1 MLTLK
6 HALRSAGVLALLLSV
21 ISPSALASDCNML
34 SSNVDD
40 ARTRLKRA
48 TNETDFESA
57 KNYAKRVKSA
67 LEDAAMSA
75 MDCKC
80 HAAYNEFTTAA
91 SYARW
96 ARDAND
102 PEAFVDALNRAI
114 GAFNAAI
121 DALHNCARRRQ

>member
-6 HALRSAGVLALLLSV
+6 HALQSAGVLVLLLSV

-57 KNYAKRVKSA
+57 KNYARRVRSA

-80 HAAYNEFTTAA
+80 NAAYNETVVKPPGLSSPCTMKGGEGLLTTFGVGFT
-91 SYARW
+91 
-96 ARDAND
+96 
-102 PEAFVDALNRAI
+102 PHI
-114 GAFNAAI
+114 
-121 DALHNCARRRQ
+121 